1 MPDLELPGFPEIE
14 SARNR
19 IGVHAHWTPLLSSR
33 SIGELAKAAVWL
45 KCENLQKAGAFKF
58 RGAMNACLRA
68 VEEKRMPASGVI
80 TFSSGNH
87 GQAVA
92 LAARTLD
99 IDATIVAPE
108 DIPAVK
114 KAAIESYGAR
124 LEIAGLTSTER
135 HQRALEISGENGSLV
150 IPPFDHPDVIAGQG
164 TTGLEI
170 IDELPEADA
179 VLVPTGGGGLLAGV
193 AIALSH
199 RNPSTRVISV
209 EPLDANAMAL
219 SIEAGEIVTL
229 DKVTAT
235 IPDGLTPMA
244 PGKLTLE
251 AALAHVDQVLLV
263 DDDSIRRAQRLLLE
277 RAKLLVEPSGAAG
290 VAALLGS
297 HELDGL
303 RVVTILTGGNT
314 DLPY

>member
-1 MPDLELPGFPEIE
+1 MPNLQLPELPEIE
-14 SARNR
+14 AARGR
-19 IGVHAHWTPLLSSR
+19 IGAHAHWTPLLSSR
-33 SIGELAKAAVWL
+33 SIGELSNTDVWL

-68 VEEKRMPASGVI
+68 VEEEKMPGSGVI

-92 LAARTLD
+92 LAAKTLG
-99 IDATIVAPE
+99 INATIVVPE
-108 DIPAVK
+108 DIPSVK
-114 KAAIESYGAR
+114 RAAIEAYGAR
-124 LEIAGLTSTER
+124 LEIAGLTSTDR
-135 HQRALEISGENGSLV
+135 HRRAIEIAEKSGGLI

-170 IDELPEADA
+170 IDELPEVDA
-179 VLVPTGGGGLLAGV
+179 ILVPTGGGGLLAGV

-199 RNPSTRVISV
+199 RNPSTRVIAV
-209 EPLDANAMAL
+209 EPVDANAMAL
-219 SIEAGEIVTL
+219 SVEAGEIVSL
-229 DKVTAT
+229 DSVPKT
-235 IPDGLTPMA
+235 IADGLKPMA

-251 AALAHVDQVLLV
+251 ATLEHVDRVLLV
-263 DDDSIRRAQRLLLE
+263 DDESILRAQRLLLE

-290 VAALLGS
+290 VAALLGCD
-297 HELDGL
+297 ELAGL

-314 DLPY
+314 DLP

>member
-1 MPDLELPGFPEIE
+1 MPDLELPGFAEIE

-19 IGVHAHWTPLLSSR
+19 IGAHAHWTPLLSSR
-33 SIGELAKAAVWL
+33 SIGELANADVWL

-68 VEEKRMPASGVI
+68 VEEGRMPGAGVI

-92 LAARTLD
+92 LAARTLG
-99 IDATIVAPE
+99 IDATIVVPE
-108 DIPAVK
+108 DIPSVK
-114 KAAIESYGAR
+114 KAAIEAYGAR
-124 LEIAGLTSTER
+124 LEIAGLTSTDR
-135 HQRALEISGENGSLV
+135 HQRALEISGENGSLI

-179 VLVPTGGGGLLAGV
+179 ILVPTGGGGLLAGV

-199 RNPSTRVISV
+199 RNPSTRVIAV
-209 EPLDANAMAL
+209 EPADANAMAL
-219 SIEAGEIVTL
+219 SVAAREIVTL
-229 DKVTAT
+229 EKVPGT
-235 IPDGLTPMA
+235 IADGLKPMA

-251 AALAHVDQVLLV
+251 AALEHVDRVLLV
-263 DDDSIRRAQRLLLE
+263 DDDSILRAQRLLLE

-290 VAALLGS
+290 VAALLGCE
-297 HELDGL
+297 ELAGL

-314 DLPY
+314 DLP

>member
-1 MPDLELPGFPEIE
+1 MPNLQLPELPEIE
-14 SARNR
+14 AARGR
-19 IGVHAHWTPLLSSR
+19 IGAHAHWTPLLSSR
-33 SIGELAKAAVWL
+33 SIGELSNTDVWL

-68 VEEKRMPASGVI
+68 VEEEKMPGSGVI

-92 LAARTLD
+92 LAAKTLG
-99 IDATIVAPE
+99 INATIVVPE
-108 DIPAVK
+108 DIPSVK
-114 KAAIESYGAR
+114 RAAIEAYGAR
-124 LEIAGLTSTER
+124 LEIAGLTSTDR
-135 HQRALEISGENGSLV
+135 HRRAIEIAEKSGGLI

-170 IDELPEADA
+170 IDELPEVDA
-179 VLVPTGGGGLLAGV
+179 ILVPTGGGGLLAGV

-199 RNPSTRVISV
+199 RNPSTRVIAV
-209 EPLDANAMAL
+209 EPVDANAMAL
-219 SIEAGEIVTL
+219 SIEAGEIVSL
-229 DKVTAT
+229 DSVPKT
-235 IPDGLTPMA
+235 IADGLKPMA

-251 AALAHVDQVLLV
+251 ATLEHVDRVLLV
-263 DDDSIRRAQRLLLE
+263 DDESILRAQRLLLE

-290 VAALLGS
+290 VAALLGCD
-297 HELDGL
+297 ELAGL

-314 DLPY
+314 DLP

>member
-1 MPDLELPGFPEIE
+1 MPNLQLPELPEIE
-14 SARNR
+14 AARGR
-19 IGVHAHWTPLLSSR
+19 IGAHAHWTPLLSSR
-33 SIGELAKAAVWL
+33 SIGELSNTDVWL

-68 VEEKRMPASGVI
+68 VEEEKMPGSGVI

-92 LAARTLD
+92 LAAKTLG
-99 IDATIVAPE
+99 IDATIVVPE
-108 DIPAVK
+108 DIPSVK
-114 KAAIESYGAR
+114 RAAIEAYGAR
-124 LEIAGLTSTER
+124 LEIAGLTSTDR
-135 HQRALEISGENGSLV
+135 HRRALEIAEKSGGLI

-170 IDELPEADA
+170 IDELPEVDA
-179 VLVPTGGGGLLAGV
+179 ILVPTGGGGLLAGV

-199 RNPSTRVISV
+199 RNPSTRVIAV
-209 EPLDANAMAL
+209 EPVDANAMAL
-219 SIEAGEIVTL
+219 SIEAGEIVSL
-229 DKVTAT
+229 DSVPKT
-235 IPDGLTPMA
+235 IADGLKPMA

-251 AALAHVDQVLLV
+251 ATLEHVDRVLLV
-263 DDDSIRRAQRLLLE
+263 DDESILRAQRLLLE

-290 VAALLGS
+290 VAALLGCD
-297 HELDGL
+297 ELAGL

-314 DLPY
+314 DLP

>member
-1 MPDLELPGFPEIE
+1 MPELQLPDLPEIE
-14 SARNR
+14 AARNR
-19 IGVHAHWTPLLSSR
+19 IGAHAHWTPLLSSR
-33 SIGELAKAAVWL
+33 SIGELSNADVWL

-68 VEEKRMPASGVI
+68 VEEERMPGAGVI

-92 LAARTLD
+92 LAARTLG
-99 IDATIVAPE
+99 IDATIVVPE

-114 KAAIESYGAR
+114 RAAIEAYGAR
-124 LEIAGLTSTER
+124 LEIAGLTSTDR
-135 HQRALEISGENGSLV
+135 HQRALELSAENGSLV

-170 IDELPEADA
+170 IDELPEVDA
-179 VLVPTGGGGLLAGV
+179 ILVPTGGGGLLAGV
-193 AIALSH
+193 AIALSN
-199 RNPSTRVISV
+199 RNPSTRVIAV
-209 EPLDANAMAL
+209 EPVEANAMAL
-219 SIEAGEIVTL
+219 SVEAGEVVTL
-229 DKVTAT
+229 DKVPGT
-235 IPDGLTPMA
+235 IADGLKPMA

-251 AALAHVDQVLLV
+251 AALEHVDRVLLV
-263 DDDSIRRAQRLLLE
+263 DDDSILRAQRLLLE

-290 VAALLGS
+290 VAALLGCE
-297 HELDGL
+297 ELAGL

-314 DLPY
+314 DLP

>member
-1 MPDLELPGFPEIE
+1 MPQFELPDLLEIE
-14 SARNR
+14 TARNR
-19 IGVHAHWTPLLSSR
+19 IGAHAHWTPLLSSR
-33 SIGELAKAAVWL
+33 SIGELAKTDVWL

-68 VEEKRMPASGVI
+68 VEEERMPAAGVI

-92 LAARTLD
+92 LAARTLG
-99 IDATIVAPE
+99 IDATIVVPE
-108 DIPAVK
+108 DIPTVK
-114 KAAIESYGAR
+114 RAAIESYGAR
-124 LEIAGLTSTER
+124 LEIAGLTSTAR
-135 HQRALEISGENGSLV
+135 HQRALGISEENGGLI

-179 VLVPTGGGGLLAGV
+179 ILVPTGGGGLLAGV

-199 RNPSTRVISV
+199 RNPSTRVIAV
-209 EPLDANAMAL
+209 EPTDANAMAL
-219 SIEAGEIVTL
+219 SVEAGEIVTL
-229 DKVTAT
+229 DKVPGT
-235 IPDGLTPMA
+235 IADGLKPMA
-244 PGKLTLE
+244 PGELTLE
-251 AALAHVDQVLLV
+251 AAIEHVDRVLLV
-263 DDDSIRRAQRLLLE
+263 DDDSILRAQRLLLE

-297 HELDGL
+297 HELAGL

-314 DLPY
+314 DLA

>member
-1 MPDLELPGFPEIE
+1 MPNLQLPELPEIE
-14 SARNR
+14 AARGR
-19 IGVHAHWTPLLSSR
+19 IGAHAHWTPMLSSR
-33 SIGELAKAAVWL
+33 SIGELSNTDVWL

-68 VEEKRMPASGVI
+68 VEEEKMPGSGVI

-92 LAARTLD
+92 LAAKTLG
-99 IDATIVAPE
+99 IDATIVVPE
-108 DIPAVK
+108 DIPSVK
-114 KAAIESYGAR
+114 RAAIEAYGAR
-124 LEIAGLTSTER
+124 LEIAGFTSTDR
-135 HQRALEISGENGSLV
+135 HRRALEIAEKSGGLI

-170 IDELPEADA
+170 IDELPEVDA
-179 VLVPTGGGGLLAGV
+179 ILVPTGGGGLLAGV

-199 RNPSTRVISV
+199 RNPSTRVIAV
-209 EPLDANAMAL
+209 EPVDANAMAL
-219 SIEAGEIVTL
+219 SVEAGEIVSL
-229 DKVTAT
+229 DSVPKT
-235 IPDGLTPMA
+235 IADGLKPMA

-251 AALAHVDQVLLV
+251 ATLEHVDRVLLV
-263 DDDSIRRAQRLLLE
+263 DDESILRAQRLLLE

-290 VAALLGS
+290 VAALLGCD
-297 HELDGL
+297 ELAGL

-314 DLPY
+314 DLP

>member
-1 MPDLELPGFPEIE
+1 MPNLQLPELPEIE
-14 SARNR
+14 AARGR
-19 IGVHAHWTPLLSSR
+19 IGAHAHWTPLLSSR
-33 SIGELAKAAVWL
+33 SIGELSNTDVWL

-68 VEEKRMPASGVI
+68 VEEEKMPGSGVI

-92 LAARTLD
+92 LAAKTLG
-99 IDATIVAPE
+99 INATIVVPE
-108 DIPAVK
+108 DIPSVK
-114 KAAIESYGAR
+114 RAAIEAYGAR
-124 LEIAGLTSTER
+124 LEIAGLTSTDR
-135 HQRALEISGENGSLV
+135 HRRALEIAEKSGGLI

-170 IDELPEADA
+170 IDELPEVDA
-179 VLVPTGGGGLLAGV
+179 ILVPTGGGGLLAGV

-199 RNPSTRVISV
+199 RNPSTRVIAV
-209 EPLDANAMAL
+209 EPVDANAMAL
-219 SIEAGEIVTL
+219 SIEAGEIVSL
-229 DKVTAT
+229 DSVPKT
-235 IPDGLTPMA
+235 IADGLKPMA

-251 AALAHVDQVLLV
+251 ATLEHVDRVLLV
-263 DDDSIRRAQRLLLE
+263 DDESILRAQRLLLE

-290 VAALLGS
+290 VAALLGCD
-297 HELDGL
+297 ELAGL

-314 DLPY
+314 DLP

>member
-1 MPDLELPGFPEIE
+1 MPNLQLPELPEIE
-14 SARNR
+14 AARGR
-19 IGVHAHWTPLLSSR
+19 IGAHAHWTPLLSSR
-33 SIGELAKAAVWL
+33 SIGELSNTDVWL

-68 VEEKRMPASGVI
+68 VEEEKMPGSGVI

-92 LAARTLD
+92 LAAKTLG
-99 IDATIVAPE
+99 INATIVVPE
-108 DIPAVK
+108 DIPSVK
-114 KAAIESYGAR
+114 RAAIEAYGAR
-124 LEIAGLTSTER
+124 LEIAGLTSTDR
-135 HQRALEISGENGSLV
+135 HRRALEISEKSGGLI

-170 IDELPEADA
+170 IDELPEVDA
-179 VLVPTGGGGLLAGV
+179 ILVPTGGGGLLAGV

-199 RNPSTRVISV
+199 RNPSTRVIAV
-209 EPLDANAMAL
+209 EPVDANAMAL
-219 SIEAGEIVTL
+219 SIEAGEIVSL
-229 DKVTAT
+229 DSVPKT
-235 IPDGLTPMA
+235 IADGLKPMA

-251 AALAHVDQVLLV
+251 ATLEHVDRVLLV
-263 DDDSIRRAQRLLLE
+263 DDESILRAQRLLLE

-290 VAALLGS
+290 VAALLGCD
-297 HELDGL
+297 ELAGL

-314 DLPY
+314 DLP